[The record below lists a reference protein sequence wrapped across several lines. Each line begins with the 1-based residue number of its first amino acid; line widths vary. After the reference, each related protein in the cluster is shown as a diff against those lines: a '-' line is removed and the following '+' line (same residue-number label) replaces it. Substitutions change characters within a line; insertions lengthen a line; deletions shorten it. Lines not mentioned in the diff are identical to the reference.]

1 MRNQRLIASSFN
13 VRVLCMQAY
22 FIYISTVWCT
32 QSIQKGIMKRCS
44 VLCGIIIRDSGTEY
58 FLLIV
63 QLSKHVWHNTEKY
76 ICQILLIFFLCSFL
90 LLFLPFFFFSRIFL
104 ILTPFSWARSLPP
117 KALTVWFRDLGPP
130 AKLVAFWNSGNHI
143 GHLAA
148 VSTRFIEVVREM
160 EIGFFFHR

>member
-1 MRNQRLIASSFN
+1 MRNHRLIASSFN

-63 QLSKHVWHNTEKY
+63 QLSKHVWHNTERY
-76 ICQILLIFFLCSFL
+76 ICLILLIFFLCSF
-90 LLFLPFFFFSRIFL
+90 FSFFFQILFSYW
-104 ILTPFSWARSLPP
+104 SHLPKLGSIP
-117 KALTVWFRDLGPP
+117 APRPHKALTVWFRDLGPP

-143 GHLAA
+143 GHQAA
-148 VSTRFIEVVREM
+148 VSTRFI
-160 EIGFFFHR
+160 